1 MEVSSLIETEQI
13 SKSFKSIQAVKD
25 VGLYLKSGESVGL
38 LGPNGAGKSTL
49 IDMLSSLSKPTKGRI
64 FFNGK
69 PIFSQLKAFREK
81 IGVVPQDLALY
92 QELTAKENLLF
103 FGKAYK
109 LKGGLLHNRVS
120 ELLKMVELEERK
132 NDQVKTYS
140 GGMKRRLNL
149 AIALIHKPDFL
160 ILDEP
165 TVGIDPH
172 SRRYLLD
179 LIRTLQREEGKT
191 ILYTSHYMEEVEYL
205 CDRIYILDRGSI
217 IASGTNEEIKHILNQ
232 EWTYE
237 LLVNEK
243 DGQLEDALHSLEAV
257 KSVNQLE
264 RGYRVV
270 SQEEGLFRSLLQV
283 TETAGVEVQGIK
295 VEEPTLEDVFLHLT
309 GRSLRD

>member
-1 MEVSSLIETEQI
+1 MSGLIETEQV
-13 SKSFKSIQAVKD
+13 SKSFKSVQAVKD

-49 IDMLSSLSKPTKGRI
+49 IDMLSSLSKPTKGSI

-92 QELTAKENLLF
+92 EELTARENLLF

-109 LKGGLLHNRVS
+109 LNGALLHDRVS

-243 DGQLEDALHSLEAV
+243 NEQLEDELHSIEAV

-270 SQEEGLFRSLLQV
+270 SQDEGLFRSLLQV
-283 TETAGVEVQGIK
+283 TESAGVEVQGIK